1 VISTEYVSSTL
12 PFTVRRRAKWGDCDP
27 AGVVYTV
34 TFSEYVISA
43 AELFYETLF
52 STNSQR
58 VKGEQG
64 FGTPTRA
71 LSFDFRASLRPEDEF
86 DMTVTVDDVRSS
98 TYVLDITG
106 RRPGGEIVFIA
117 KLTPVCVQR
126 PERRSIEIP
135 QPLREALLLY
145 AKRCAALGAQ
155 GAVPAPGTRS

>member
-1 VISTEYVSSTL
+1 MNMVATEYVLSDL

-43 AELFYETLF
+43 AELFYEALF

-58 VKGEQG
+58 VKDEQG

-86 DMTVTVDDVRSS
+86 DMTVTVEAVRNRS
-98 TYVLDITG
+98 YVLDVTA
-106 RRPGGEIVFIA
+106 RRPGGEVVFIA
-117 KLTPVCVQR
+117 KLTPICVR
-126 PERRSIEIP
+126 RGERVSIEIP
-135 QPLREALLLY
+135 QALREALLGY
-145 AKRCAALGAQ
+145 AQRCGSD
-155 GAVPAPGTRS
+155 PSKTP